1 MQIIENSKVK
11 EKLYIEKLENG
22 LTVMIIP
29 KKNIQKKYIIWGTH
43 YGSND
48 SSFIVPGETE
58 ITEVPKGVAHFLE
71 HKMFEQE
78 NGRNSLDV
86 LTALG
91 VNANAYTTN
100 DHTAY
105 LYECTDNFYLA
116 LDEFMDYIQHPYFTD
131 ENVEKEKGIIGQEI
145 MMYDDYPDWK
155 VYLNALECMYHKH
168 PVKLDITGTIETIS
182 KINKEILY
190 KCYNTFYNPSNMV
203 MVISGDFEPNE
214 VLEEIKK
221 RILPKESK
229 GEIKRIFEEEPKD
242 VVKNKV
248 EQKMEVSKPIYTIG
262 IKDVPAENN
271 EKVKKHIAIEILLN
285 ILVGA
290 SSEWFKDLY
299 DIGNTY
305 STPSF
310 EYEFDTNYA
319 HILITGQSNNPDELF
334 EKFKEQIKKII
345 DEGINKEDFER
356 TRRMIYGEYVKEYND
371 VVDIA
376 RMFLSD
382 YFKGINSF
390 EYLEE
395 INIISLEYVN
405 QILKE
410 VFQEKKI
417 ILSVVKS

>member
-105 LYECTDNFYLA
+105 LYECTDNFYPA

>member
-1 MQIIENSKVK
+1 
-11 EKLYIEKLENG
+11 
-22 LTVMIIP
+22 
-29 KKNIQKKYIIWGTH
+29 
-43 YGSND
+43 
-48 SSFIVPGETE
+48 
-58 ITEVPKGVAHFLE
+58 
-71 HKMFEQE
+71 
-78 NGRNSLDV
+78 
-86 LTALG
+86 
-91 VNANAYTTN
+91 
-100 DHTAY
+100 
-105 LYECTDNFYLA
+105 
-116 LDEFMDYIQHPYFTD
+116 
-131 ENVEKEKGIIGQEI
+131 
-145 MMYDDYPDWK
+145 
-155 VYLNALECMYHKH
+155 
-168 PVKLDITGTIETIS
+168 
-182 KINKEILY
+182 
-190 KCYNTFYNPSNMV
+190 
-203 MVISGDFEPNE
+203 
-214 VLEEIKK
+214 
-221 RILPKESK
+221 
-229 GEIKRIFEEEPKD
+229 
-242 VVKNKV
+242 
-248 EQKMEVSKPIYTIG
+248 MEVSKPIYTIG
-262 IKDVPAENN
+262 IKDVSAENN

>member
-1 MQIIENSKVK
+1 M
-11 EKLYIEKLENG
+11 
-22 LTVMIIP
+22 
-29 KKNIQKKYIIWGTH
+29 
-43 YGSND
+43 
-48 SSFIVPGETE
+48 
-58 ITEVPKGVAHFLE
+58 
-71 HKMFEQE
+71 
-78 NGRNSLDV
+78 
-86 LTALG
+86 
-91 VNANAYTTN
+91 
-100 DHTAY
+100 
-105 LYECTDNFYLA
+105 
-116 LDEFMDYIQHPYFTD
+116 
-131 ENVEKEKGIIGQEI
+131 
-145 MMYDDYPDWK
+145 
-155 VYLNALECMYHKH
+155 
-168 PVKLDITGTIETIS
+168 
-182 KINKEILY
+182 
-190 KCYNTFYNPSNMV
+190 
-203 MVISGDFEPNE
+203 
-214 VLEEIKK
+214 EEIKK

-382 YFKGINSF
+382 YFKEINSF

>member
-105 LYECTDNFYLA
+105 LYECTDNFYPA

-221 RILPKESK
+221 RILTKESK

-305 STPSF
+305 SAPSF

-334 EKFKEQIKKII
+334 EKFKGQINKLVN
-345 DEGINKEDFER
+345 EGINKEDFER